1 GYRYLHGLVGS
12 CALLAAYG
20 WREAAERR
28 GVRSFVSAAS
38 LVTVFGSIPF
48 LTWQATAFV
57 RPYARVSRM
66 IDGIRADMV
75 VANKLRPAD
84 VRELCSR
91 GTIAFVDVP
100 QMQALGLG
108 FGNVP
113 DPAPFNALRGAAP
126 DRCRR

>member
-1 GYRYLHGLVGS
+1 
-12 CALLAAYG
+12 
-20 WREAAERR
+20 
-28 GVRSFVSAAS
+28 
-38 LVTVFGSIPF
+38 

-57 RPYARVSRM
+57 RPYARVNRM

-75 VANKLRPAD
+75 VVNTYGPAFRIDEVRNRPDLSNRPLRFAANKLTPDDIR
-84 VRELCSR
+84 VLCGR
-91 GTIAFVDVP
+91 GTVRFVDVS